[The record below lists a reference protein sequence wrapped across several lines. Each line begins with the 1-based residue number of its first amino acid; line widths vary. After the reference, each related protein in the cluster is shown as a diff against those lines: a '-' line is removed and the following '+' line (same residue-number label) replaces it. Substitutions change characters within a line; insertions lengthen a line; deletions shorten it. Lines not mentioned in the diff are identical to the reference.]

1 MKTMSQQMDS
11 EERRRKV
18 RRTVIILSV
27 VAFTVYI
34 AFYLERIFY

>member
-1 MKTMSQQMDS
+1 MDS

>member
-1 MKTMSQQMDS
+1 MSQQMDS